1 MMTSD
6 GAQQLHQ
13 WIGISSTSLTHSS
26 VMSNEASKAG
36 RTSAKKMTQEQIVA
50 GFNQLRQEQRAMASK
65 IVEVEADV
73 NEHK

>member
-1 MMTSD
+1 MAPESSWYTSP
-6 GAQQLHQ
+6 GRRLSA
-13 WIGISSTSLTHSS
+13 
-26 VMSNEASKAG
+26 VMSTDVSKAG
-36 RTSAKKMTQEQIVA
+36 KASKKMSQEQIVA